1 MENTTPTPY
10 KRTFY
15 VFWFGLFTVVSVA
28 LNGAHAFMFSP
39 RAWGKLDT
47 AITDWL
53 GTAAGMPSWFAA
65 LAVGVAVI
73 PPIGLACATHALV
86 TPDPNTT
93 NGRGTGARTST
104 WVIALAALTL
114 STVMITDLV
123 RMVLGVDWR
132 LAVLVPL
139 VVDVSIV
146 AAVLRLEIRRRG
158 HAAEAHVPESPQV
171 EADVLTHEAPREE
184 HTVEQTLAPPEARE
198 EHPVERPALTDEAP
212 REAPVAHREERPAL
226 TDEAFVAHLVERTPR
241 RAEAPREALVNRRD
255 DFSLTIPAEELAQRI
270 VEGTTISAPTRT
282 VTAVLKRASEG
293 ASQRKISAALKGV
306 SPTTVGRILAA
317 AKEMQTEPETE
328 TETELVAV

>member
-39 RAWGKLDT
+39 RAWGKLDA

-93 NGRGTGARTST
+93 IGRGTGARTST

-171 EADVLTHEAPREE
+171 EVPILTHEAPLEE
-184 HTVEQTLAPPEARE
+184 HTVEQVLAPR
-198 EHPVERPALTDEAP
+198 EAP
-212 REAPVAHREERPAL
+212 REAREEHREERPAF
-226 TDEAFVAHLVERTPR
+226 TDESPREASVAHLVEREPR
-241 RAEAPREALVNRRD
+241 LAEAPREASVNRRD

-282 VTAVLKRASEG
+282 VAAELKRASEG

-328 TETELVAV
+328 LVAV